1 MYIHSPINKK
11 ETDSKLRRID
21 APSSNK
27 RYGKQNTGNRNKSFT
42 KKQRKGRSKS
52 WKNIKPWKVIVGT
65 IVLGLMGILY
75 LTHVFTT
82 QQILRDVEQ
91 LERQHQKAKRIY
103 MDRKLI
109 YDRLTGP
116 TFIYPKA
123 KSMGFVN
130 GGPADQIIEVERE

>member
-1 MYIHSPINKK
+1 MFIHTPINKK
-11 ETDSKLRRID
+11 QTDSNLRRVD

-27 RYGKQNTGNRNKSFT
+27 RYGKRSSGKSNKSFT
-42 KKQRKGRSKS
+42 RSGQKKDSKKWS
-52 WKNIKPWKVIVGT
+52 NIKPWKVILGT
-65 IVLGLMGILY
+65 IVLGLLGILY

-82 QQILRDVEQ
+82 QQILREVEQ

-103 MDRKLI
+103 LDRKLI

-130 GGPADQIIEVERE
+130 GGPADKIIETERD

>member
-1 MYIHSPINKK
+1 MFIHTPMNKK
-11 ETDSKLRRID
+11 ETNSNLRKVN
-21 APSSNK
+21 APSTKK
-27 RYGKQNTGNRNKSFT
+27 RYGKRSSSNNYKSFKRQGREKGS
-42 KKQRKGRSKS
+42 KKWAK
-52 WKNIKPWKVIVGT
+52 IKPWKVIVAT
-65 IVLGLMGILY
+65 IALGLLGILY

-103 MDRKLI
+103 LDRKLI

-130 GGPADQIIEVERE
+130 GGPADKIIEVEQD